1 VSGLLVEGRRLGV
14 GRHTVGFPALLLRLG
29 RHRVGWLRHDELL
42 RFGRQGVDGLRGGL
56 RHDDLHLVRLGP
68 YPLDVALGE
77 EPPVGAVAEGAPA
90 DLRREAYARDVTYVT
105 AREVGFDHLR
115 DGLVL
120 ERGGRVLR
128 GLNAAIVD
136 EARSAGLPVAAH
148 AATDEAIRR
157 AVLAGVR
164 TIEHGYGASAQ
175 VLALMRDRGV
185 VLCPTLAASEA
196 VSRYAGWE
204 PGTPEPPRVRQ
215 ARELMARALASGVT
229 LALGSD
235 AGVFAHGDNVRELE
249 LMVDYGMTPA
259 AALAAATRVAAAV
272 LGRGDDLGR
281 VAPGF
286 VADLVAVAGD
296 PLRDAAALRRP
307 RVVIQGG
314 RVVVDRR

>member
-1 VSGLLVEGRRLGV
+1 MFDPRWEMPKGAQVADGPAGVRR
-14 GRHTVGFPALLLRLG
+14 A
-29 RHRVGWLRHDELL
+29 
-42 RFGRQGVDGLRGGL
+42 
-56 RHDDLHLVRLGP
+56 
-68 YPLDVALGE
+68 
-77 EPPVGAVAEGAPA
+77 
-90 DLRREAYARDVTYVT
+90 
-105 AREVGFDHLR
+105 AREQIAAGADWVKVYADYRRRPGDPSTPTFSAEEL
-115 DGLVL
+115 
-120 ERGGRVLR
+120 
-128 GLNAAIVD
+128 AAIVD
-136 EARSAGLPVAAH
+136 EATSAGLPVAAH
-148 AATDEAIRR
+148 ASTNEAIRR
-157 AVLAGVR
+157 AVVAGVR
-164 TIEHGYGASAQ
+164 TIEHGYGASAE
-175 VLALMRDRGV
+175 VLALMREHGV

-235 AGVFAHGDNVRELE
+235 AGVFAHGANVRELE

-259 AALAAATRVAAAV
+259 AALAAATRVAAEV

-286 VADLVAVAGD
+286 VADLVAVDGD

-307 RVVIQGG
+307 RVVIREG